1 MLRKVNDK
9 NYTFAGNKI
18 ASFLTQNVRFAVA
31 NIHPDLL
38 FGFSIK
44 DEKTTFWG
52 SIQVERFDSFGM
64 EILDRNRRCD

>member
-9 NYTFAGNKI
+9 KYTFAGNKI

-31 NIHPDLL
+31 NMHPDLL

-44 DEKTTFWG
+44 DEKTTFGVAYRWNVLIFSG
-52 SIQVERFDSFGM
+52 WNSG
-64 EILDRNRRCD
+64 